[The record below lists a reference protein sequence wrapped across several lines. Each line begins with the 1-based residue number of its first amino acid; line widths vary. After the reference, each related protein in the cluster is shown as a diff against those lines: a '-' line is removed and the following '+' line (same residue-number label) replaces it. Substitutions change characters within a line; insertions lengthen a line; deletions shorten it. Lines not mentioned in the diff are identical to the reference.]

1 MSSEEP
7 SQREIKESINKLA
20 KKMEQKIIED
30 SRKKI
35 FAGFPVEEVTELDW
49 HRREKEQQASYKDL
63 MDEVAAQ
70 EVKDEIWQRATWE
83 KRRQRPIRQAE
94 EYLASCSDEKDA
106 ESCAFWK
113 ARREKLFEEHM
124 ERARVLAEADAA
136 YICKRSLPQDP
147 DLLNFVE
154 MSPQE
159 VHNEWLDSE
168 EAKVRERVNALFPP
182 YMVDE
187 ISFAPG
193 SINGLIR
200 LDKHLDDIRV
210 LSDLRH
216 NHMLEIHHLKV
227 TNRVLTILL
236 IFSTAFGITAA
247 LAWLRC
253 Q

>member
-1 MSSEEP
+1 MSSEENP
-7 SQREIKESINKLA
+7 GKEEIEESINKLA

-30 SRKKI
+30 ARLKVES
-35 FAGFPVEEVTELDW
+35 GF
-49 HRREKEQQASYKDL
+49 
-63 MDEVAAQ
+63 
-70 EVKDEIWQRATWE
+70 
-83 KRRQRPIRQAE
+83 AE
-94 EYLASCSDEKDA
+94 EPTTEAY
-106 ESCAFWK
+106 WK
-113 ARREKLFEEHM
+113 AERLKVFDVQANNFNTEIKDVDLGSLTGEEW
-124 ERARVLAEADAA
+124 
-136 YICKRSLPQDP
+136 I
-147 DLLNFVE
+147 
-154 MSPQE
+154 SP
-159 VHNEWLDSE
+159 
-168 EAKVRERVNALFPP
+168 AFPP

-187 ISFAPG
+187 MSFAPG
-193 SINGLIR
+193 SINGWIR